1 MDSGYE
7 LLIIGA
13 GPAGLAAALNA
24 QKSGLRYLLLE
35 KEAHIADTAYGY
47 QRGKLVMSEP
57 SAIPV
62 RGELW
67 FAPAVRETVLQHW
80 EETVRGSNVHVK
92 LRQAVRAIKRSNG
105 GFDVVAEREVFT
117 ATKVVVAIGSQGNPR
132 KLGVAGED
140 LPHVLTRL
148 TDPALYSD
156 QDIVVVGGGDSAIEI
171 AAALAARNRVTMAV
185 RTPEFIRAKDALER
199 RALELANRKELT
211 IHFNATVE
219 SIDSTFVTL
228 KLSSSTVKVRA
239 GVVIVKIGALP
250 PRQFLEDCGV
260 RFTGPEP
267 LGVPELGSGYET
279 NVPGL
284 FVIGAASGR
293 GDLIKHGINQGYEV
307 VEQICG
313 RAVEPVD
320 EAPLRERLALAEG
333 TVAQRIQQLLPKAP
347 LLAGASE
354 AQIRELLFFSK
365 FHRIAPGEIVFRQND
380 FSESLYM
387 ILDGTLEVLTRG
399 DDGAER
405 SVTKMATGEYF
416 GEMSLMSG
424 RRRSGTVRA
433 LKEALLW
440 EVGRK
445 AMLKFIHM
453 MPQAKHLIDRTF
465 VVRAFQIYVF
475 PHADYAVLSN
485 IAERAEV
492 LTFERGAEIVR
503 EGDEGDSFFFLRSGK
518 VKVYQTRNG
527 REVIVAYL
535 SAGQYFGE
543 MALLTGEPR
552 TASVRTIDRVE
563 VIRVSRADF
572 LSCIESSPALKK
584 HFEEEAKRRHL
595 RTLEMHVRPELAEV
609 GGFMVREELIV
620 GDNVLLI
627 DENRCIQ
634 CDQCVSACESVHED
648 GQTRIKRT
656 GMKFANILVANSC
669 RHCENPLCMTDC
681 PPGDAIARDPRG
693 EVYIRDNCIGCGHC
707 ASNCPY
713 DNIFMASSEKRPS
726 AWGWLK
732 AAFSRNDA
740 PASITSETRSFPV
753 KCDLCRDLKRG
764 PACVR
769 SCPTGAVL
777 RLSPEAYHQKIETIA
792 LERKARL

>member
-1 MDSGYE
+1 MEPRYD
-7 LLIIGA
+7 LLIVGA

-24 QKSGLRYLLLE
+24 HKSGLRYLLLE
-35 KEAHIADTAYGY
+35 KADHIADTAYGY

-57 SAIPV
+57 FAIPL

-67 FAPAVRETVLQHW
+67 FQPTLRETVLQHW
-80 EETVRGSNVHVK
+80 EE
-92 LRQAVRAIKRSNG
+92 AVRASNLELKLGQRVSTVKRGDS
-105 GFDVVAEREVFT
+105 GFEVATERDIFT
-117 ATKVVVAIGSQGNPR
+117 AAKVVLAIGSQGNPR
-132 KLGVAGED
+132 RLGVPGED

-156 QDIVVVGGGDSAIEI
+156 QDIVVVGGGDSAIEV
-171 AAALAARNRVTMAV
+171 AAALAARNRVTMVV
-185 RTPEFIRAKDALER
+185 RTPEFIRAKEALER
-199 RALELANRKELT
+199 QALELANRKELT
-211 IHFNATVE
+211 IHFNTTVE
-219 SIDSTFVTL
+219 SIDPSFITL
-228 KLSSSTVKVRA
+228 KLSSSTVAVKA
-239 GVVIVKIGALP
+239 AVVIVKIGALP
-250 PRQFLEDCGV
+250 PRRFLEDCGV
-260 RFTGPEP
+260 RFTAPEP
-267 LGVPELGSGYET
+267 HGVPDLGAAYET
-279 NVPGL
+279 NIPGL
-284 FVIGAASGR
+284 YVIGAASGR
-293 GDLIKHGINQGYEV
+293 ADLIKHGINQGYEV

-320 EAPLRERLALAEG
+320 EAPLQERLPFFEG
-333 TVAQRIQQLLPKAP
+333 TVSQRIKLLLPKAP

-387 ILDGTLEVLTRG
+387 ILDGTLEILTRG
-399 DDGAER
+399 DDGTER
-405 SVTKMATGEYF
+405 SVVKMAPGEYF

-433 LKEALLW
+433 LKEAFLW

-445 AMLKFIHM
+445 AMLKVIHM
-453 MPQAKHLIDRTF
+453 LPQAKHLIDRAF

-485 IAERAEV
+485 IAERAEL
-492 LTFERGAEIVR
+492 LTYERGAEIVR
-503 EGDEGDSFFFLRSGK
+503 EGDQGDSFFFLRAGK
-518 VKVYQTRNG
+518 VKVYQTRND
-527 REVIVAYL
+527 REVVVAYL

-552 TASVRTIDRVE
+552 MASVSTIDRVE

-572 LSCIESSPALKK
+572 LSCIETSPALKK
-584 HFEEEAKRRHL
+584 HFEEEANRRHL

-713 DNIFMASSEKRPS
+713 DNIFMVHSEKRPS
-726 AWGWLK
+726 AWDWFK
-732 AAFSRNDA
+732 STFSRITG
-740 PASITSETRSFPV
+740 PAGVASEAISFPV

>member
-1 MDSGYE
+1 MDASYD

-35 KEAHIADTAYGY
+35 KEDHIADTAYGY

-57 SAIPV
+57 AAIPL

-67 FAPAVRETVLQHW
+67 FQPTLREAVLQHW
-80 EETVRGSNVHVK
+80 EETVRGSNVHLK
-92 LRQAVRAIKRSNG
+92 LGQRVLDIKRGDS
-105 GFDVVAEREVFT
+105 GFEVTTERKIFT
-117 ATKVVVAIGSQGNPR
+117 ASKVIIAIGSQGNPR
-132 KLGVAGED
+132 RLGVPGEG
-140 LPHVLTRL
+140 LPHVLARL
-148 TDPALYSD
+148 ADPALYSG
-156 QDIVVVGGGDSAIEI
+156 QDIVVVGGGDSAIEV
-171 AAALAARNRVTMAV
+171 AAALAARNHVTMAV

-199 RALELANRKELT
+199 QALELAARKELT
-211 IHFNATVE
+211 LHFNAAVE
-219 SIDSTFVTL
+219 SIDESFVTL
-228 KLSSSTVKVRA
+228 KLSSSTVKIRA

-250 PRQFLEDCGV
+250 PRRFLEDCGV

-267 LGVPELGSGYET
+267 LGVPVLSAGYES
-279 NVPGL
+279 NIPGL

-313 RAVEPVD
+313 RTFEPVD
-320 EAPLRERLALAEG
+320 EAPLRERLVLGGG

-347 LLAGASE
+347 LLEGATE
-354 AQIRELLFFSK
+354 AQIRELLFSSK

-399 DDGAER
+399 DDGTER
-405 SVTKMATGEYF
+405 SVTTMAAGECF
-416 GEMSLMSG
+416 GEMSLISG

-433 LKEALLW
+433 LKAAFLW

-453 MPQAKHLIDRTF
+453 MPHAKHLIDRTF

-475 PHADYAVLSN
+475 PHADYAVLSA

-492 LTFERGAEIVR
+492 LTYERGSEIVR
-503 EGDEGDSFFFLRSGK
+503 EGDEGESFFFLRSGK
-518 VKVYQTRNG
+518 VKVYQIRNG
-527 REVIVAYL
+527 REVVLAYL

-543 MALLTGEPR
+543 IALLTGEPR
-552 TASVRTIDRVE
+552 MASVGPIDRVE

-584 HFEEEAKRRHL
+584 RFEEEAKRRHL

-634 CDQCVSACESVHED
+634 CDQCVSACEGVHED

-681 PPGDAIARDPRG
+681 PPGDAIVRDPRG

-707 ASNCPY
+707 ATNCPY
-713 DNIFMASSEKRPS
+713 DNIFMARAERKLSVWDRLKLALGRSENAIDS
-726 AWGWLK
+726 A
-732 AAFSRNDA
+732 
-740 PASITSETRSFPV
+740 PSFPV
-753 KCDLCRDLKRG
+753 KCDLCRDLKAG

-777 RLSPEAYHQKIETIA
+777 RLTPRAYHQKIESIA

>member
-1 MDSGYE
+1 MDSTYD
-7 LLIIGA
+7 LLIIGS

-35 KEAHIADTAYGY
+35 KEDHIADTAYGY

-57 SAIPV
+57 SAIPL

-67 FAPAVRETVLQHW
+67 FQPALRETVLQHW
-80 EETVRGSNVHVK
+80 EETVRRSNLHLK
-92 LRQAVRAIKRSNG
+92 LGQRVLAIKRGDGS
-105 GFDVVAEREVFT
+105 FEVVTEREVFT
-117 ATKVVVAIGSQGNPR
+117 AAKVVIAIGSQGNPR
-132 KLGVAGED
+132 RLGVPGED

-148 TDPALYSD
+148 TDPALYID
-156 QDIVVVGGGDSAIEI
+156 QDIVVVGGGDSAIEV

-199 RALELANRKELT
+199 QILEMANRKELT
-211 IHFNATVE
+211 LRFNATVE
-219 SIDSTFVTL
+219 KIDSTFVTL
-228 KLSSSTVKVRA
+228 KLSACTVKVKA
-239 GVVIVKIGALP
+239 AVVIVKIGALP
-250 PRQFLEDCGV
+250 PRRFLEDSGV
-260 RFTGPEP
+260 RFTTPEP
-267 LGVPELGSGYET
+267 LGVPDLGTGYET
-279 NVPGL
+279 HISGL
-284 FVIGAASGR
+284 FVVGAAGGR

-320 EAPLRERLALAEG
+320 EAPLRERLALKEG
-333 TVAQRIQQLLPKAP
+333 TVAQRIQQLRSKAL

-365 FHRIAPGEIVFRQND
+365 FHRVAPGTIVFRQND

-387 ILDGTLEVLTRG
+387 ILDGTLEILTRENH
-399 DDGAER
+399 GAER
-405 SVTKMATGEYF
+405 SVVTMAAGEYF
-416 GEMSLMSG
+416 GEMSLISG

-433 LKEALLW
+433 LGEAFLW

-445 AMLKFIHM
+445 AMLKFIHTV
-453 MPQAKHLIDRTF
+453 PQAKHLVDRTF
-465 VVRAFQIYVF
+465 IVRAFQIYVF
-475 PHADYAVLSN
+475 PRADYTVLSA

-492 LTFERGAEIVR
+492 LTYERDKAIVR

-518 VKVYQTRNG
+518 VKVHQTRNG
-527 REVIVAYL
+527 RELVIAYL

-552 TASVRTIDRVE
+552 MASVSAIDRVE
-563 VIRVSRADF
+563 VVRLSRADF
-572 LSCIESSPALKK
+572 LGCLESSSALKK
-584 HFEEEAKRRHL
+584 NFEEEAKRRHL
-595 RTLEMHVRPELAEV
+595 RALEMHVRPELAEV
-609 GGFMVREELIV
+609 GNFMVREELIV

-634 CDQCVSACESVHED
+634 CDQCVTACESVHED
-648 GQTRIKRT
+648 GQTRIQRT

-681 PPGDAIARDPRG
+681 PPGDAIVRDPHG

-713 DNIFMASSEKRPS
+713 DNIFMARAEKKPS
-726 AWGWLK
+726 VWDWLK
-732 AAFSRNDA
+732 STLGGGGAIEATA
-740 PASITSETRSFPV
+740 RSFPV
-753 KCDLCRDLKRG
+753 KCDLCRDLKAG

-777 RLSPEAYHQKIETIA
+777 RLTPEAYHQKIESIA

>member
-1 MDSGYE
+1 MNSTYD

-24 QKSGLRYLLLE
+24 RKSGLGYLLLE
-35 KEAHIADTAYGY
+35 KEAHIADTAHGY

-57 SAIPV
+57 SAVPA

-67 FAPAVRETVLQHW
+67 FESAVRETVLQHW
-80 EETVRGSNVHVK
+80 EETARASNIHLKLSQGVRE
-92 LRQAVRAIKRSNG
+92 IKRRNG
-105 GFDVVAEREVFT
+105 CFDVVTDQEVFS

-132 KLGVAGED
+132 RLRVPGEN

-148 TDPALYSD
+148 IDPALYSD

-228 KLSSSTVKVRA
+228 KLSSSTVKVKA

-250 PRQFLEDCGV
+250 PRQFLENCGV

-267 LGVPELGSGYET
+267 FGVPDFGAGYET
-279 NVPGL
+279 NIPGL
-284 FVIGAASGR
+284 FVLGAASGR
-293 GDLIKHGINQGYEV
+293 GDLIKHAINHGYEV

-313 RAVEPVD
+313 RVFEPVD
-320 EAPLRERLALAEG
+320 EALLRERLGLTEG
-333 TVAQRIQQLLPKAP
+333 TVAQRIQELLPKAP

-354 AQIRELLFFSK
+354 AQIRELLFFSN
-365 FHRIAPGEIVFRQND
+365 FRRVSPGEIVFRQND

-387 ILDGTLEVLTRG
+387 ILDGTLEILIRA

-405 SVTKMATGEYF
+405 SLVKMAPGEYF

-424 RRRSGTVRA
+424 RRRSGTVRV
-433 LKEALLW
+433 LEEAFLW
-440 EVGRK
+440 EVDRK

-453 MPQAKHLIDRTF
+453 MPQAKHLVDRTF

-475 PHADYAVLSN
+475 PHADYAVLSE

-492 LTFERGAEIVR
+492 LTYERGADIVR
-503 EGDEGDSFFFLRSGK
+503 EGDQGDSFFFLRSGK
-518 VKVYQTRNG
+518 VKVYQIRHA
-527 REVIVAYL
+527 REVVVAYL

-552 TASVRTIDRVE
+552 MASVAAIDRAE

-572 LSCIESSPALKK
+572 LSCIESSPTLKK
-584 HFEEEAKRRHL
+584 HFEAEANRRHL

-634 CDQCVSACESVHED
+634 CDQCVRACESVHED

-713 DNIFMASSEKRPS
+713 DNIFMARPETRPS
-726 AWGWLK
+726 VWEWLK
-732 AAFSRNDA
+732 SALGGASAIDSPA
-740 PASITSETRSFPV
+740 PSFPV
-753 KCDLCRDLKRG
+753 KCDLCRDLKAG

-777 RLSPEAYHQKIETIA
+777 RLTPEAYHQKIETIA

>member
-1 MDSGYE
+1 MDLSYD
-7 LLIIGA
+7 LIIVGA

-35 KEAHIADTAYGY
+35 KEDHIADTAYGY
-47 QRGKLVMSEP
+47 QRGKFVMSEP

-67 FAPAVRETVLQHW
+67 FKPTLRETVLQHW
-80 EETVRGSNVHVK
+80 EEAVRVSNLDLK
-92 LRQAVRAIKRSNG
+92 PGQRVRAIKRGDG
-105 GFDVVAEREVFT
+105 GFEVATERDIFT
-117 ATKVVVAIGSQGNPR
+117 AAKVVLAIGSQGNPR
-132 KLGVAGED
+132 RLGVPGED

-156 QDIVVVGGGDSAIEI
+156 QDIVVVGGGDSAIEV
-171 AAALAARNRVTMAV
+171 AAALAAGNRVTMVV
-185 RTPEFIRAKDALER
+185 RTPEFIRAKEALER
-199 RALELANRKELT
+199 QALELASRKELT
-211 IHFNATVE
+211 IHFNAAVE
-219 SIDSTFVTL
+219 SIDPSFITL
-228 KLSSSTVKVRA
+228 KLSSSTVAAKA
-239 GVVIVKIGALP
+239 AVVIVKIGALP
-250 PRQFLEDCGV
+250 PRRFLEDCGV

-267 LGVPELGSGYET
+267 LGVPDFGAGYET
-279 NVPGL
+279 NIPGL
-284 FVIGAASGR
+284 FVVGAASGR
-293 GDLIKHGINQGYEV
+293 GDLIKYGINQGYEV

-320 EAPLRERLALAEG
+320 EVPLRERLRFFDG
-333 TVAQRIQQLLPKAP
+333 TVSQRIQQLLPKAP

-354 AQIRELLFFSK
+354 AQIRELLFFSN
-365 FHRIAPGEIVFRQND
+365 FRRVAPGEIVFRQND

-387 ILDGTLEVLTRG
+387 ILDGTLEILTRG
-399 DDGAER
+399 NDGAER
-405 SVTKMATGEYF
+405 SVATMAPGEYF

-433 LKEALLW
+433 LQEAFVW

-453 MPQAKHLIDRTF
+453 LPQAKHLIDRTF

-485 IAERAEV
+485 IAERADV
-492 LTFERGAEIVR
+492 LTYERGAEIVR
-503 EGDEGDSFFFLRSGK
+503 EGDQGDSFFFLRSGK
-518 VKVYQTRNG
+518 VKVYQIRND
-527 REVIVAYL
+527 REVVVAYL

-552 TASVRTIDRVE
+552 MASVSTIDRVE

-572 LSCIESSPALKK
+572 LGCIESSPALKK
-584 HFEEEAKRRHL
+584 HFEEEANRRHL

-693 EVYIRDNCIGCGHC
+693 EIYIRDNCIGCGHC

-713 DNIFMASSEKRPS
+713 DNIFMARAEARPS
-726 AWGWLK
+726 VWEWLK
-732 AAFSRNDA
+732 SALGSASAVSSPA
-740 PASITSETRSFPV
+740 PSFPV
-753 KCDLCRDLKRG
+753 KCDLCRDLKAG